1 MEIKYLN
8 ETDEV
13 IELKKLYVDNVR
25 KEMFF
30 QIILFEMAYVVI
42 VKVDYSFA
50 SDPTIKIGYKQVITK
65 RVCRFENEE
74 N

>member
-1 MEIKYLN
+1 MN

-30 QIILFEMAYVVI
+30 QVVLFEMAYVTI

-50 SDPTIKIGYKQVITK
+50 TEPTITIGSKQVVTK
-65 RVCRFENEE
+65 RVRREDDEE